1 VNKGKRKGRT
11 PKEPD
16 PRLTSHYLR
25 TDRRTVVKGASQ
37 PSWVFLS
44 AYSSFFHARCASVLN
59 HPTMGL
65 IHRSAWKG
73 NSANFAQ
80 TEFSAPLC
88 HAALREGAC
97 TSARRLLKTASEMRL
112 LRHRSASLRD
122 LPSDIFLR

>member
-1 VNKGKRKGRT
+1 MPLLGTSVNKGKRKGRT

-44 AYSSFFHARCASVLN
+44 AYRSFFHARCAPVLN

-73 NSANFAQ
+73 NSAKFAKKVVINSS
-80 TEFSAPLC
+80 F
-88 HAALREGAC
+88 GGC
-97 TSARRLLKTASEMRL
+97 TRSHRLLPFTQTP
-112 LRHRSASLRD
+112 HRGA
-122 LPSDIFLR
+122 